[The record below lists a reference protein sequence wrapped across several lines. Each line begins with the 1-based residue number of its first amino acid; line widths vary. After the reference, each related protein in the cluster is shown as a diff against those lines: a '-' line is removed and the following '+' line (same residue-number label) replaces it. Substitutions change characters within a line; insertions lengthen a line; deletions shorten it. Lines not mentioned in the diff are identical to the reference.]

1 MKLLI
6 TLLLAGSTLIACKKS
21 DGNDNGGN
29 GNLSESIMKNVSY
42 ANDPAQKMD
51 IYLPAGRTTST
62 TKVMVLVH
70 GGGWTGGDKAEF
82 DPYIATL
89 QQRLPDYAIVNINY
103 RLANNT
109 NNRFPA
115 QENDVKSAVEYI
127 ANKFGEYNVS
137 NKLVLLGF
145 SAGAHLALLQAYKH
159 TSVVKPKAVIS
170 FFGPTD
176 LVAMYNNPVSMYAPL
191 LLEALLGAKPSQD
204 LNAYQQS
211 SPAFF
216 VNGSAAPT
224 MLLHGGQDNLVA
236 YSQSV
241 ILRDKLQAAGVVNQ
255 YVFYPNEGHGWFGP
269 TLNDS
274 FDKIEVFL
282 DANVK

>member
-21 DGNDNGGN
+21 DGNGNGN
-29 GNLSESIMKNVSY
+29 GNLPASTMKDVSY
-42 ANDPAQKMD
+42 GTDAAQKMD
-51 IYLPAGRTTST
+51 IYLPAGRTTSG

-70 GGGWTGGDKAEF
+70 GGGWTAGDKSEF
-82 DPYIATL
+82 DPYIASL
-89 QQRLPDYAIVNINY
+89 QQRLPDYAIFNINY

-115 QENDVKSAVEYI
+115 QENDVKAAVEYI
-127 ANKFGEYNVS
+127 ANRFGEYEVS
-137 NKLVLLGF
+137 NKVVLLGF

-159 TSVVKPKAVIS
+159 TSTVKPKAVIS

-176 LVAMYNNPVSMYAPL
+176 LVDMYNNPVSMYAPL
-191 LLEALLGAKPSQD
+191 LLEALIGAKPSQN
-204 LNAYQQS
+204 LSAYQQS
-211 SPAFF
+211 SPSFF
-216 VNGSAAPT
+216 VNGSVPPT

-241 ILRDKLQAAGVVNQ
+241 LLKDKLQSAGVVNQ
-255 YVFYPNEGHGWFGP
+255 YIFYPNEGHGWFGN

>member
-6 TLLLAGSTLIACKKS
+6 TLLLAGATLIACKKS
-21 DGNDNGGN
+21 DGNDNDGN
-29 GNLSESIMKNVSY
+29 GNLSESTMKNVSY
-42 ANDPAQKMD
+42 GNDPAQKMD
-51 IYLPAGRTTST
+51 IYLPAGRTSST

-82 DPYIATL
+82 DPYIASL
-89 QQRLPDYAIVNINY
+89 QQRLPDYAIFNINY

-115 QENDVKSAVEYI
+115 QENDVKAAVEYI
-127 ANKFGEYNVS
+127 ANKFGEYKIS
-137 NKLVLLGF
+137 NKVVLLGF
-145 SAGAHLALLQAYKH
+145 SAGAHLALLQGYKH

-176 LVAMYNNPVSMYAPL
+176 LVDMYNNPVSMYAPM

-204 LNAYQQS
+204 MNAYQQS
-211 SPAFF
+211 SPTFF

-255 YVFYPNEGHGWFGP
+255 YVFYPNEGHGWFGA

>member
-1 MKLLI
+1 MI
-6 TLLLAGSTLIACKKS
+6 TLLLAGAILIACNKS
-21 DGNDNGGN
+21 DGNDNGN
-29 GNLSESIMKNVSY
+29 GNLSASTMKDVSY
-42 ANDPAQKMD
+42 GSDAAQKMD
-51 IYLPAGRTTST
+51 IYLPAGRTAST
-62 TKVMVLVH
+62 TKVLVLVH
-70 GGGWTGGDKAEF
+70 GGGWTAGDKSEF

-89 QQRLPDYAIVNINY
+89 QQRLPDYAIFNINY

-109 NNRFPA
+109 NSRFPA
-115 QENDVKSAVEYI
+115 QENDVKAAIEFM
-127 ANKFGEYNVS
+127 ANKFGDYNVS
-137 NKLVLLGF
+137 NKVVLLGF
-145 SAGAHLALLQAYKH
+145 SAGAHLALLQGYKH

-176 LVAMYNNPVSMYAPL
+176 LVDMYNNPVSMYAPL

-211 SPAFF
+211 SPSFF
-216 VNGSAAPT
+216 VNSSVAPT

-236 YSQSV
+236 YSQSEL
-241 ILRDKLQAAGVVNQ
+241 LRDKLKAAGVVNQ
-255 YVFYPNEGHGWFGP
+255 YVFYPNEGHGWFGL